1 MLCSYIV
8 VMGRKDYCIILKES
22 GEKMDLKKTIRNF
35 QESDGFFIS
44 FARDLISVATAVLI
58 FSIISY
64 LIFGMWTPMVAV
76 ESGSMEPHM
85 NIGDIV
91 FIQNIERTSVITKA
105 DAPSDYVSFKD
116 NGDVILYRP
125 YGRADVTPIIHRAM
139 YFVQAGE
146 PMWEGGPLAPHD
158 GYITKG
164 DNEKTNRIYDQQG
177 QISYL
182 TPVKE
187 EWIIGV
193 ARYRIPY
200 IGKIRLMLPF

>member
-1 MLCSYIV
+1 MLLYSCNGKEETIISSYLKASGEI
-8 VMGRKDYCIILKES
+8 MDLKES
-22 GEKMDLKKTIRNF
+22 IKTFRESENF
-35 QESDGFFIS
+35 YIS
-44 FARDLISVATAVLI
+44 LARDIVSVAAAVLL
-58 FSIISY
+58 FSTISY
-64 LIFGMWTPMVAV
+64 LLFGMWTPMVAV

-85 NIGDIV
+85 NIGDII
-91 FIQNIERTSVITKA
+91 FIQNIERTFVITKA
-105 DAPSDYVSFKD
+105 DASSDHVSFKEK
-116 NGDVILYRP
+116 GDVILYRP
-125 YGRADVTPIIHRAM
+125 YGREDVTPVIHRAM
-139 YFVQAGE
+139 HFVKAGE

-164 DNEKTNRIYDQQG
+164 DNKQTNMIYDQQG

-187 EWIIGV
+187 EWIIGI

>member
-1 MLCSYIV
+1 MLLYSCNGKEETIISSYLKASGEI
-8 VMGRKDYCIILKES
+8 MDLKES
-22 GEKMDLKKTIRNF
+22 IKTFRESENF
-35 QESDGFFIS
+35 YIS
-44 FARDLISVATAVLI
+44 LARDIVSVAAAVLL
-58 FSIISY
+58 FSTISY
-64 LIFGMWTPMVAV
+64 LLFGMWTPMVAV

-85 NIGDIV
+85 NIGDII
-91 FIQNIERTSVITKA
+91 FIQNIERTFVITKA
-105 DAPSDYVSFKD
+105 DAFSDHISFKEK
-116 NGDVILYRP
+116 GDVILYRP
-125 YGRADVTPIIHRAM
+125 YGREDVTPVIHRAM
-139 YFVQAGE
+139 HFVKAGE

-164 DNEKTNRIYDQQG
+164 DNKQTNMIYDQQG

-187 EWIIGV
+187 EWIIGI